1 MCVHHY
7 RLFPTGLSLLSN
19 ASFIELLVIRYDHI
33 RVLFPAIKMSILLAI
48 LQIKFSL
55 EHKKDTK
62 RENKKIK
69 P

>member
-1 MCVHHY
+1 
-7 RLFPTGLSLLSN
+7 
-19 ASFIELLVIRYDHI
+19 
-33 RVLFPAIKMSILLAI
+33 MSILLAI
-48 LQIKFSL
+48 LQIKVSL

>member
-1 MCVHHY
+1 
-7 RLFPTGLSLLSN
+7 
-19 ASFIELLVIRYDHI
+19 
-33 RVLFPAIKMSILLAI
+33 MSILLAI

-55 EHKKDTK
+55 ERKKDTK

>member
-1 MCVHHY
+1 
-7 RLFPTGLSLLSN
+7 
-19 ASFIELLVIRYDHI
+19 
-33 RVLFPAIKMSILLAI
+33 MSILLAI

-55 EHKKDTK
+55 EYKKDTK

>member
-1 MCVHHY
+1 
-7 RLFPTGLSLLSN
+7 
-19 ASFIELLVIRYDHI
+19 
-33 RVLFPAIKMSILLAI
+33 MSILLAI
-48 LQIKFSL
+48 LQIKFPL

>member
-1 MCVHHY
+1 
-7 RLFPTGLSLLSN
+7 
-19 ASFIELLVIRYDHI
+19 
-33 RVLFPAIKMSILLAI
+33 MSILLAI

-55 EHKKDTK
+55 EHKEDTK

>member
-1 MCVHHY
+1 
-7 RLFPTGLSLLSN
+7 
-19 ASFIELLVIRYDHI
+19 
-33 RVLFPAIKMSILLAI
+33 MSILLAI

-62 RENKKIK
+62 RENKKIT

>member
-1 MCVHHY
+1 
-7 RLFPTGLSLLSN
+7 
-19 ASFIELLVIRYDHI
+19 
-33 RVLFPAIKMSILLAI
+33 MSILLAI

>member
-1 MCVHHY
+1 
-7 RLFPTGLSLLSN
+7 
-19 ASFIELLVIRYDHI
+19 
-33 RVLFPAIKMSILLAI
+33 MSILLAI

-55 EHKKDTK
+55 EHKKDIK